1 MTFLAH
7 LVNQQVAHEIVAL
20 QLLTV
25 LLEKPTDD
33 SVELSIEFVKQVGAT
48 LMDMSPQGLHAIFE
62 RLRAILHESE
72 IDKRVQYM
80 IEGLYAVR
88 KSRFSEW
95 PGVPPGLDLV
105 DADDQITHELSL
117 DDDFELEEG
126 LDFFTFD
133 PDFKENEAKFLEVPR
148 APDIPT
154 LAPDPDPSPDHP

>member
-1 MTFLAH
+1 MVTFLAH

-80 IEGLYAVR
+80 IESLFAAR
-88 KSRFSEW
+88 KAGFKEY
-95 PGVPPGLDLV
+95 PAKVPELDLV
-105 DADDQITHELSL
+105 ESADQITHELGL
-117 DDDFELEEG
+117 DDEYVRSERL
-126 LDFFTFD
+126 
-133 PDFKENEAKFLEVPR
+133 
-148 APDIPT
+148 
-154 LAPDPDPSPDHP
+154 